1 MDLEQEEKDDF
12 NMLVILLWPVWV
24 PVVLGAIYLFFLIK

>member
-12 NMLVILLWPVWV
+12 NMLVILLWPVWA
-24 PVVLGAIYLFFLIK
+24 PVILGVIYLILWLK